1 MSCSTCYS
9 TGEIDCWGQVIP
21 CPDCYVELDAAWRY
35 HPRSVTIESSP
46 DYRPELFNARYIVL
60 AASTRPPACS
70 STGPRLAGAPASP
83 ASKTAIRAARPGRT
97 IETNPD
103 YRPELD
109 RARYIVLD
117 ASTGPRRVY
126 GAGRTWEEAVRVQ
139 RRRQGVIKAALT
151 RRRNKAAREAVQ
163 A

>member
-9 TGEIDCWGQVIP
+9 TGDIDCWGRVIP

-60 AASTRPPACS
+60 
-70 STGPRLAGAPASP
+70 
-83 ASKTAIRAARPGRT
+83 
-97 IETNPD
+97 
-103 YRPELD
+103 
-109 RARYIVLD
+109 D
-117 ASTGPRRVY
+117 ASTGPRRAY

-151 RRRNKAAREAVQ
+151 RRANKAAREAAQ